1 MRYSELLARVHAELD
16 ARAHNRP
23 APAEPSGSTTAS
35 VETSAGSNTDSTPA
49 GPSAPDP
56 STDPH
61 VAFGQS
67 IGAWPLFPDTLPALT
82 TLSAHFALTVL
93 SNVDRA
99 SFART
104 QRALEGPP
112 DARRFAFAGV
122 YTAEDAGAYKPD
134 PRARAYALRRVEA
147 ELGVRRGEVLVVAV
161 SVTHDIQPAREMGLG
176 TAWIARRG
184 SVIGWDEEEGRR
196 ATWTFGTLGE
206 MAEAVEREVAASGL

>member
-16 ARAHNRP
+16 ARAHDRP
-23 APAEPSGSTTAS
+23 APAEPSGTTTAS
-35 VETSAGSNTDSTPA
+35 VETSANTNADSTPA

-56 STDPH
+56 SAADPH
-61 VAFGQS
+61 AAFGQS

-112 DARRFAFAGV
+112 HARRFAFAGV

-134 PRARAYALRRVEA
+134 PRARAYALRRVET
-147 ELGVRRGEVLVVAV
+147 ELGVRRGEVLVVAG
-161 SVTHDIQPAREMGLG
+161 SVAHDIKPAREVGLG
-176 TAWIARRG
+176 TANKH
-184 SVIGWDEEEGRR
+184 
-196 ATWTFGTLGE
+196 
-206 MAEAVEREVAASGL
+206 